1 MVYLWSTLGRRQI
14 HLCVLATAAYRRR
27 APLPAVPV
35 VCVVIPMSSPR
46 RFVCDFVDEVPD
58 TIFDGLTH
66 AGQAAFESV
75 NPATG
80 LSRLRAQY
88 YVMAM
93 HNMSLADA
101 LTMFKVGV
109 CVCMGTLHA
118 VRRRREGGDVL
129 SIIELASWVA

>member
-1 MVYLWSTLGRRQI
+1 
-14 HLCVLATAAYRRR
+14 
-27 APLPAVPV
+27 
-35 VCVVIPMSSPR
+35 MSSPR

-80 LSRLRAQY
+80 LKSRLRAQY

-93 HNMSLADA
+93 HSMSLADA
-101 LTMFKVGV
+101 LTMFKVCLNV
-109 CVCMGTLHA
+109 CV
-118 VRRRREGGDVL
+118 
-129 SIIELASWVA
+129 